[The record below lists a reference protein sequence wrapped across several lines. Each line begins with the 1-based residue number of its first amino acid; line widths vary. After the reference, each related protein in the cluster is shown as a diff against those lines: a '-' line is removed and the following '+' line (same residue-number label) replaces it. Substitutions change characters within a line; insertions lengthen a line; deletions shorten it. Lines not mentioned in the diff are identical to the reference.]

1 MLKLIILDRDGVI
14 NHDSADYIKSPEEW
28 QAIPGSL
35 DAIAKLN
42 KAGFKVAI
50 ATNQSGVGRGYYSL
64 ETLEKIQQKI
74 FSYIAKV
81 DAHIDALF
89 FCPHKP
95 EDNCDCRKPKP
106 GLLLKIAEYLK
117 IDLKDAI
124 MIGDSDRDIQ
134 AAQTAGV
141 DGILVAGEAEV
152 PDLAHAVELILNL
165 KADISQPRF
174 KKKVS

>member
-14 NHDSADYIKSPEEW
+14 NYDSPDYIKSPEEW
-28 QAIPGSL
+28 HAIPGSL
-35 DAIAKLN
+35 EAIARLN
-42 KAGFKVAI
+42 KAGYKIAI

-64 ETLEKIQQKI
+64 ETLEKINQKM
-74 FSYIAKV
+74 FDAMKKV
-81 DAHIDALF
+81 DAHVDALF

-106 GLLLKIAEYLK
+106 GLLVKIAEYLK

-124 MIGDSDRDIQ
+124 MVGDSERDIQ

-141 DGILVAGEAEV
+141 DGILIGGEAEV

-165 KADISQPRF
+165 KTDFSQERF
-174 KKKVS
+174 KKKVI